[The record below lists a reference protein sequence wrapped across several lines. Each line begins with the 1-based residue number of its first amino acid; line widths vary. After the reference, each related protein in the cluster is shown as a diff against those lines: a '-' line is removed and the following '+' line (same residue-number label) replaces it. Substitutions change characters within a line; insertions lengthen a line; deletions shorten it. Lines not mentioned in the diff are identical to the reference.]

1 MKFRIVSLGCKVNSY
16 ESEAILNDFVS
27 RGLEYTEQNDADVII
42 INTCTVTSTSDQ
54 KSRQIIRKLKREN
67 PTSLIVA
74 MGCYVQLHQEE
85 ASELADVIIGTN
97 NRLKAYDIVKSYL
110 DTKSSIDNTFTN
122 NNFVDDID
130 NVTEY
135 EEMKVNA
142 VKTHTR
148 GFVKIQDGC
157 ENYCSYCAI
166 PYARGKIRSRKPDD
180 VINEIKTLVKNGT
193 HEVIIAGINTGTY
206 GQDLGNIDLAKLIER
221 IMIETTLF
229 RLRLS
234 SIELMEVSDE
244 LLNTIKKY
252 ETRIAHHLHIP
263 LQGGSDAVLKRMH
276 RKYLTNDYRKLIG
289 KIRVMFPRI
298 AITTDLLA
306 GFVGETEEEFNE
318 TCSFIKEMNFSMMH
332 IFPYSRRKNTEADKM
347 PGHLD
352 PKVINERAH
361 ILLDIAKKMQ
371 IEYEKSF
378 INENC
383 IVITEQVKNGYYV
396 SHSSNYLEI
405 YIPTNKELKENMIV
419 NVKIRKFDNN
429 RLIGEIIEIK
439 ERN

>member
-332 IFPYSRRKNTEADKM
+332 IFPYSRRKNTKADKM

-405 YIPTNKELKENMIV
+405 YIPTTKELKENMIV

>member
-263 LQGGSDAVLKRMH
+263 LQGGSDAVLKKMH

-405 YIPTNKELKENMIV
+405 YIPTTKELKENMIV

>member
-110 DTKSSIDNTFTN
+110 DRKSSIDNTFTN

-405 YIPTNKELKENMIV
+405 YIPTTKELKENMIV

>member
-27 RGLEYTEQNDADVII
+27 RGLEYTEQNDADGII

-110 DTKSSIDNTFTN
+110 DTKSSIEGTFTN

-206 GQDLGNIDLAKLIER
+206 GQDLGNIDLAKLLER

-405 YIPTNKELKENMIV
+405 YIPTTKELKENMIV

>member
-1 MKFRIVSLGCKVNSY
+1 MKFRIISLGCKVNSY

-263 LQGGSDAVLKRMH
+263 LQGGSDAVLKKMH

-405 YIPTNKELKENMIV
+405 YIPTTKELKENMIV

>member
-1 MKFRIVSLGCKVNSY
+1 MKFRIVSLGCKVNRY

-27 RGLEYTEQNDADVII
+27 RGLEYTEQNNADVII

-67 PTSLIVA
+67 PASLIVA

-110 DTKSSIDNTFTN
+110 DTKSSIEGTFKN

-180 VINEIKTLVKNGT
+180 VIN
-193 HEVIIAGINTGTY
+193 
-206 GQDLGNIDLAKLIER
+206 
-221 IMIETTLF
+221 
-229 RLRLS
+229 
-234 SIELMEVSDE
+234 
-244 LLNTIKKY
+244 
-252 ETRIAHHLHIP
+252 
-263 LQGGSDAVLKRMH
+263 
-276 RKYLTNDYRKLIG
+276 
-289 KIRVMFPRI
+289 
-298 AITTDLLA
+298 
-306 GFVGETEEEFNE
+306 
-318 TCSFIKEMNFSMMH
+318 
-332 IFPYSRRKNTEADKM
+332 
-347 PGHLD
+347 
-352 PKVINERAH
+352 
-361 ILLDIAKKMQ
+361 
-371 IEYEKSF
+371 
-378 INENC
+378 
-383 IVITEQVKNGYYV
+383 
-396 SHSSNYLEI
+396 
-405 YIPTNKELKENMIV
+405 
-419 NVKIRKFDNN
+419 
-429 RLIGEIIEIK
+429 
-439 ERN
+439 